1 MGRIRVLPDE
11 VVSKIAAGEI
21 VERPASVVKELVENS
36 LDAASTSVVVEVVS
50 GGKRLIRVADD
61 GEGMSRDEA
70 LLSLERHATSKLRT
84 AADLESIATFGFRGE
99 ALPSIASV
107 SRFHLTT
114 KRRGELV
121 GTKITVLGGRLKGV
135 AETGCAEGTVVEVR
149 DLFYNVPAR
158 RGSLRSTATEL
169 HHVVDTVRREAL
181 LREGVGFEL
190 RSEGRTLLRLTPHM
204 GLADRV
210 EAVWE
215 GEELFEVEG
224 GDGEIRV
231 AGRLSGPLSSRRSS
245 AGLYLYVNGRA
256 VRDRLLARTVLSA
269 YGRMLEPGRFPQGV
283 LHVTLPAHEV
293 DVNVHP
299 TKNEVRFRNPH
310 RVGEAV
316 RRAVEEMLRSA
327 PWMKGLGGGPRP
339 AGAPKGAAPLEA
351 PRPRATPVGPAER
364 AAAAPEPPAAGVT
377 WPLPEK
383 PLRAEDEAEL
393 REAPSPGL
401 APGAARAPSGGEE
414 EATAGGG
421 FGALRVVGQVGG
433 LYIVCE
439 SPSGM
444 IVIDQHAAH
453 ERINYERIKRA
464 FSAGAPQSQELLVP
478 LILELPE
485 HEARSLLDCAAELAE
500 LGITIEQFGVGAIRV
515 RSLPPFLAG
524 ADVERM
530 LRDVARD
537 LGREGAAAPAHEVL
551 EEAVASRA
559 CRSSVMARD
568 PLGREEM
575 EALLRELDRC
585 RFPHSCPH
593 GRPVA
598 REITYNELEKLFKR
612 R

>member
-36 LDAASTSVVVEVVS
+36 LDAASTSIVVEVVS

-84 AADLESIATFGFRGE
+84 AADLGSIHTFGFRGE

-169 HHVVDTVRREAL
+169 NHVVDTVRREAL

-224 GDGEIRV
+224 GEGQIHV

-256 VRDRLLARTVLSA
+256 VRDRLLARMVLSA
-269 YGRMLEPGRFPQGV
+269 YGRMLEAGRFPQGV

-316 RRAVEEMLRSA
+316 RRAVEEMLRGA

-339 AGAPKGAAPLEA
+339 AVVPKETASLEPHRPGATRTGSAD
-351 PRPRATPVGPAER
+351 RPT
-364 AAAAPEPPAAGVT
+364 AAPEPPPAGVP
-377 WPLPEK
+377 WPVPAK
-383 PLRAEDEAEL
+383 ALRAEDQPEL

-401 APGAARAPSGGEE
+401 APGAPQAPSGRQ
-414 EATAGGG
+414 EAIADGG
-421 FGALRVVGQVGG
+421 FGALRVLGQVGG

-439 SPSGM
+439 SPAGM

-464 FSAGAPQSQELLVP
+464 FSAGAPHSQELLVP

-485 HEARSLLDCAAELAE
+485 HEARSLLDCAQKLAE
-500 LGITIEQFGVGAIRV
+500 LGIMIEQFGVGAIRV
-515 RSLPPFLAG
+515 RSLPSFLAG

-537 LGREGAAAPAHEVL
+537 LGSEGADAPAREIL
-551 EEAVASRA
+551 EEAIASRA

-568 PLGREEM
+568 TLGREEM

-598 REITYNELEKLFKR
+598 REIPYNELEKLFKR